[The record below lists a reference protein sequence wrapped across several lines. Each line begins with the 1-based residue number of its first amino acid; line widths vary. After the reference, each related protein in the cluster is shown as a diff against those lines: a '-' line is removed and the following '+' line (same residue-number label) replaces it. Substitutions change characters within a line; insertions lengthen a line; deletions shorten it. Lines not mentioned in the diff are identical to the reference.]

1 MLSKQ
6 SQFIYDG
13 IMTLMNFEDCSPI
26 VPELNTD
33 THLISILARERIA
46 DIFML
51 PEDIE
56 DVVLSLEN
64 KLLSKKE
71 FEKLQSFRINAEKYG
86 WMELEA
92 TLLISESGIIDGL
105 SLHDILGKFTHSH
118 HNDWKNFPRLFLR
131 YFLIVEAEYY
141 KETGEQLAFAGL
153 AQVLETIPVQDE

>member
-1 MLSKQ
+1 
-6 SQFIYDG
+6 
-13 IMTLMNFEDCSPI
+13 MNFEDCSPI

-71 FEKLQSFRINAEKYG
+71 FEKLQSFRINAEKY
-86 WMELEA
+86 
-92 TLLISESGIIDGL
+92 
-105 SLHDILGKFTHSH
+105 
-118 HNDWKNFPRLFLR
+118 
-131 YFLIVEAEYY
+131 
-141 KETGEQLAFAGL
+141 
-153 AQVLETIPVQDE
+153 